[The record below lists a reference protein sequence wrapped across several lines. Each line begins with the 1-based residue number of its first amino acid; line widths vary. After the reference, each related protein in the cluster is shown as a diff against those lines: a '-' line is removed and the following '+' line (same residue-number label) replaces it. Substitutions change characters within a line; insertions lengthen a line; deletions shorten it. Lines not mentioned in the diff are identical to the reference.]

1 LIILREET
9 KLSSGVRDSSLGP
22 KEDYYLLMLKVN
34 PEKEVVA
41 VKWSLSG
48 LDEDSAA
55 LVIDEQSERLY
66 VWIGQGVDGITKAIA
81 RRKAADISSQGFK
94 LPSMSYPV
102 GKVTGKKLDVIEVDQ
117 AELAKD
123 NKLRD
128 VFSELKS
135 LFRKKTELLEGDV
148 LARATVKVPVAMRQL
163 GSFTRAPP
171 QFQEVSKALE
181 EKFGRAP
188 EIFAERET
196 MRERYAE
203 REYDKVAAIY
213 TLAFV
218 EVLGGKVNV
227 EIERQGRGKVY
238 HVAKEIPTAQQTAV
252 VEPLEAAEMAQPVQ
266 EEERKNCSFAIEEKR
281 LKILESNLTQEE
293 INRVIKRVE
302 ELTL

>member
-1 LIILREET
+1 MN
-9 KLSSGVRDSSLGP
+9 SGDKDSSLGP

-34 PEKEVVA
+34 PEKEVVP
-41 VKWSLSG
+41 VRWSPAG

-55 LVIDEQSERLY
+55 LIIDEQGERLY
-66 VWIGQGVDGITKAIA
+66 VWIGERVDGITKAIA

-94 LPSMSYPV
+94 LPRMSYPV
-102 GKVTGKKLDVIEVDQ
+102 GKIGSKKLEIIEVNQ
-117 AELAKD
+117 AELTKD
-123 NKLRD
+123 NKTKD
-128 VFSELKS
+128 AYSEVKA
-135 LFRKKTELLEGDV
+135 LFRKKTELLEEDV
-148 LARATVKVPVAMRQL
+148 LARASVRVPTAKRQL
-163 GSFTRAPP
+163 GAFTRAPP

-203 REYDKVAAIY
+203 REYDKAAAIY

-227 EIERQGRGKVY
+227 EVERQSRGKVY
-238 HVAKEIPTAQQTAV
+238 HVSKEAPIPEPAAPETTEVAESPQLAQV
-252 VEPLEAAEMAQPVQ
+252 REG
-266 EEERKNCSFAIEEKR
+266 KKCSYIIEEKKLR
-281 LKILESNLTQEE
+281 ILEGNLSQED
-293 INRVIKRVE
+293 INKVMKRVE